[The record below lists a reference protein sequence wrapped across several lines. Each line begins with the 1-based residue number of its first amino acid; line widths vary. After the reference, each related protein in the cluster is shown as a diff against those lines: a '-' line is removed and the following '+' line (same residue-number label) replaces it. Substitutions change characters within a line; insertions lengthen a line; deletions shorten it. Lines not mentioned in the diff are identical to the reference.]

1 MQIILTLHSDFQCLD
16 ACLLKKYEIGVMDN
30 ERKNSIRPEWIDI
43 VSRYNKPDN
52 LKSWWQV
59 INSTGA
65 YIIMWLLMIWSLN
78 ISYWITLALTIPAA
92 GFLVRTFIIFHD
104 CGHGS
109 FFRSERLNTI
119 VGVITGLLVFTPY
132 HRWHRDHRIHHQ
144 TVGNLDKRGT
154 GDVVTLTVDEYHSRS
169 RWQRFLYRVYRH
181 PIFLFGLAPL
191 LLFVV
196 LYRFPKKYM
205 SVREHIYVHLTNLA
219 LAMIIFSLIMAIG
232 WKAYLMIQLPVL
244 YIATVHGV
252 WLFYVQHQ
260 FRHVQWSDSSS
271 WDYKNMALQ
280 GSSFFRLPATLNWFT
295 GNIGYHHIHHLSPL
309 IPNYNLKKCN
319 DENDLFRE
327 IKPITFWSA
336 FESLILR
343 LWDEKRGILV
353 SFRERRRAISPA

>member
-1 MQIILTLHSDFQCLD
+1 MVKDRKIIS
-16 ACLLKKYEIGVMDN
+16 
-30 ERKNSIRPEWIDI
+30 RPEWIEI

-52 LKSWWQV
+52 RKSWWQV
-59 INSTGA
+59 INSAGS
-65 YIIMWLLMIWSLN
+65 YIVMWILMIWSLKY
-78 ISYWITLALTIPAA
+78 SYWITLILAVPAA

-109 FFRSERLNTI
+109 FFRSKRLNAI

-132 HRWHRDHRIHHQ
+132 HRWHRDHHIHHQ
-144 TVGNLDKRGT
+144 TVGNLDKRGI
-154 GDVVTLTVDEYHSRS
+154 GDVATLTVDEYRNRS
-169 RWQRFLYRVYRH
+169 WLQRFLYRLYRN
-181 PIFLFGLAPL
+181 PFFLFGLAPL

-205 SVREHIYVHLTNLA
+205 SVREYVYVQLTNLA
-219 LAMIIFSLIMAIG
+219 LVLIVFSMIMAIG
-232 WKAYLMIQLPVL
+232 WKAYLMIQIPVL

-260 FRHVQWSDSSS
+260 FRHVKWSDSSG
-271 WDYKNMALQ
+271 WDYRTMALE
-280 GSSFFRLPATLNWFT
+280 GSSFFRLPAALNWFT

-327 IKPITFWSA
+327 IKPITFRTA

-343 LWDEKRGILV
+343 LWDEKKGMLV
-353 SFRERRRAISPA
+353 SFREWRRATA

>member
-1 MQIILTLHSDFQCLD
+1 MVKDRKII
-16 ACLLKKYEIGVMDN
+16 G
-30 ERKNSIRPEWIDI
+30 RPEWIEI

-52 LKSWWQV
+52 RKSWWQV
-59 INSTGA
+59 INSAGS
-65 YIIMWLLMIWSLN
+65 YIVMWILMIWSLKY
-78 ISYWITLALTIPAA
+78 SYWITLILAVPAA

-109 FFRSERLNTI
+109 FFRSKRLNAI

-132 HRWHRDHRIHHQ
+132 NRWHRDHHIHHQ
-144 TVGNLDKRGT
+144 TVGNLDKRGI
-154 GDVVTLTVDEYHSRS
+154 GDVATLTVDEYRNRS
-169 RWQRFLYRVYRH
+169 WWQRFLYRLYRN
-181 PIFLFGLAPL
+181 PFFLFGLAPL

-205 SVREHIYVHLTNLA
+205 SVREHVYVQLTNLA
-219 LAMIIFSLIMAIG
+219 LVLIVFSMIMAIG
-232 WKAYLMIQLPVL
+232 WKAYLMIQIPVL

-260 FRHVQWSDSSS
+260 FRHVKWSDSSG
-271 WDYKNMALQ
+271 WDYRTMALE
-280 GSSFFRLPATLNWFT
+280 GSSFFRLPAALNWFT

-319 DENDLFRE
+319 DENELFRE
-327 IKPITFWSA
+327 IKPITFRTA

-343 LWDEKRGILV
+343 LWDEKKGMLV
-353 SFRERRRAISPA
+353 SFREWRRATD